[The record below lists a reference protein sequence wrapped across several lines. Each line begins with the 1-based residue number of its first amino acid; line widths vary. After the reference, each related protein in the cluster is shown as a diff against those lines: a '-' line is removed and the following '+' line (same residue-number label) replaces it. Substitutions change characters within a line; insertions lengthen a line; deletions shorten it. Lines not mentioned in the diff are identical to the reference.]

1 MSSPSGPKPLYD
13 QALANPYL
21 RYKGTLSLMLAAPVC
36 IGLVPLI
43 FILWILVKITSPGP
57 GFYSQVR
64 LGRWGRRFTIYKL
77 RTMRLNAE
85 AGTGPIWATENDPR
99 ITPIGRFL
107 RKYHLDELPQI
118 FNVLQG
124 DMCFVGPRP
133 ERPEIAERLVERI
146 PSYYDRLAIHP
157 GITGMAQLHLP
168 ADSDL
173 ASVCA
178 KLGYETAYI
187 KAASPWLDARI
198 FLATMFKA
206 IPGMSG
212 LAKRFSYSAIFMA
225 EANLLAERQTASANA
240 MDRLFRRRHVR
251 ISVG

>member
-1 MSSPSGPKPLYD
+1 MSLYSGPNPHSD
-13 QALANPYL
+13 PALTNPYL
-21 RYKGTLSLMLAAPVC
+21 RYKGALSLLVAAPLC
-36 IGLVPLI
+36 LGLAPLI
-43 FILWILVKITSPGP
+43 FVVWLLVKITSPGP

-64 LGRWGRRFTIYKL
+64 LGRGGRRFTIYKL
-77 RTMRLNAE
+77 RTMRVNAE
-85 AGTGPIWATENDPR
+85 AGTGPVWATENDPR

-133 ERPEIAERLVERI
+133 ERPEIAEKLVEKI
-146 PSYYDRLAIHP
+146 PNYYDRLAIHP

-187 KAASPWLDARI
+187 KAASAWLDARI
-198 FLATMFKA
+198 FAATIFKT

-212 LAKRFSYSAIFMA
+212 LAVRFSYSAVFMA
-225 EANLLAERQTASANA
+225 EANLLAERQTETALGL
-240 MDRLFRRRHVR
+240 DRLLRRRYVR
-251 ISVG
+251 VSIG